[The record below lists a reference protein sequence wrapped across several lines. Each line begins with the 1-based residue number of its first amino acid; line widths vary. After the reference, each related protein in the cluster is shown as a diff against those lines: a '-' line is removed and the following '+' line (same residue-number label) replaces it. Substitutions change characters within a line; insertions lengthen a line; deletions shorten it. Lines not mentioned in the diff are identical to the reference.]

1 MYYDNGIM
9 DNTYMWEIEDQYFKL
24 FGLKEDS
31 YTFSEI
37 YETGYE
43 EFYLVNREIM
53 KNIDMSKI
61 EINQYI
67 SDTHDYMI
75 VLGFMHLKYQLSFP
89 TQLKIELIEIMKEKL
104 NIYDKEENEEISQFR
119 KEREPQKKCF
129 LNCIENED
137 GEGLIN
143 VGSILPKRTLY
154 E

>member
-1 MYYDNGIM
+1 MYYDTGIM

-43 EFYLVNREIM
+43 EFYLINREIM

-75 VLGFMHLKYQLSFP
+75 VLGFMHLKYQLSLP
-89 TQLKIELIEIMKEKL
+89 IQLKIELIDIMKEKL
-104 NIYDKEENEEISQFR
+104 NIYDKKDEEISQFQKDR
-119 KEREPQKKCF
+119 TPQQKCF
-129 LNCIENED
+129 LSCIEKED

>member
-1 MYYDNGIM
+1 MYYDTGIM

-37 YETGYE
+37 HETGYE
-43 EFYLVNREIM
+43 EFYLINREIM
-53 KNIDMSKI
+53 KNIDISKI

-67 SDTHDYMI
+67 SDAHDYMI

-89 TQLKIELIEIMKEKL
+89 TQLKIKLIDIMKEKL
-104 NIYDKEENEEISQFR
+104 NIYDKEDEEISQFQ

-129 LNCIENED
+129 LSCIEKED